1 MNRKNFIGTAVLLVI
16 FCFVLI
22 TAGWAGQFPVITS
35 KELKAKLD
43 TGEKILLL
51 NPLSDIEFN
60 EGHIPGSV
68 NIPIQEIAT
77 TGKLPQDKDTLII
90 TYCLGPK

>member
-1 MNRKNFIGTAVLLVI
+1 MNRKNFFGTAVLLVA

-22 TAGWAGQFPVITS
+22 AAGWAGQFPVITS
-35 KELKAKLD
+35 KALKAKLD
-43 TGEKILLL
+43 AGEKILLL

-77 TGKLPQDKDTLII
+77 TDKLPQDKDTLII
-90 TYCLGPK
+90 PYCLGPK